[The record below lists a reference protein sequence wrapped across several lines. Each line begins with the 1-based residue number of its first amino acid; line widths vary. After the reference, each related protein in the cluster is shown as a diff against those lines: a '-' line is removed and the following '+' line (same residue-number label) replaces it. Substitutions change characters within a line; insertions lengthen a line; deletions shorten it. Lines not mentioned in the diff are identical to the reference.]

1 MQAEGHGGK
10 EGIGNMGKR
19 EMLTGNSAAAWGA
32 RLSRPH
38 VMPTY
43 PITPQTEIIE
53 VLGKWVATG
62 ELKTQYMMMESE
74 HSAISACISAAAAG
88 ARTFTATSSQGLM
101 LMNEMMY
108 IASGVRVPIVM
119 VNVSRALSAPIILG
133 VDQNDVLGQRDTG
146 WLQFHCESCQE
157 ILDSVIM
164 AYKIG
169 EKMLMPSIVNED
181 GFFLSFAREPV
192 DIPDQK
198 EVDEFLPPFKP
209 AYSWI
214 NSTALSQGVAS
225 LDGDCYSFFKAQQN
239 LAMAESFKVIEDVQK
254 EFSKKFGRKY
264 DIVEEYMMNGA
275 EYAFIVS
282 NSISTIAKA
291 AVRELRKQGM
301 RIGLLKIRVMRPFPS
316 DILAKACSGLKGVA
330 VVDRN
335 SSPGA
340 WGITYNEIRSS
351 LYDLKKRPIVCG
363 FIAGL
368 GGLDVLPEGFY
379 YMAKQ
384 TEKAVREGKPLNE
397 FIFSEEN
404 KETLDFKLKEAIGYV
419 P

>member
-1 MQAEGHGGK
+1 
-10 EGIGNMGKR
+10 MGKR

-53 VLGKWVATG
+53 LLGKWVATG

-169 EKMLMPSIVNED
+169 EKMLLPSIVNED

-239 LAMAESFKVIEDVQK
+239 LAMAESFKVIEEVQD
-254 EFSKKFGRKY
+254 EFTKKFGRKY
-264 DIVEEYMMNGA
+264 DILEKYMMDGA
-275 EYAFIVS
+275 EYAFVVS

-291 AVRELRKQGM
+291 AVRELRENGM
-301 RIGLLKIRVMRPFPS
+301 NIGLLRLRVIRPFP
-316 DILAKACSGLKGVA
+316 IKQLVEACTGLKGLA
-330 VVDRN
+330 IVDRN

-340 WGITYNEIRSS
+340 WGITYSEIRSA
-351 LYDLKKRPIVCG
+351 LYDLEKRPLVCG

-379 YMAKQ
+379 YMADKL
-384 TEKAVREGKPLNE
+384 EKSVADGKPMNE
-397 FIFSEEN
+397 FIFSEDN
-404 KETLDFKLKEAIGYV
+404 KQTLDIKLKEAIGYV